1 MSITEKDITV
11 NSFSLTICGMFRYDK
26 AAFYSR
32 NDIENYFVPW
42 QHRLSERQRE
52 PTRKHLLN
60 SYYDSFLSNM
70 YPEVLHAEMFNS
82 ASRANVLNH
91 FTDKQLIEK
100 PTDYEA
106 IHCELQDR
114 LSDFSMKFSYIDV
127 YLFPEQTGVFS
138 INIVLEGKPD
148 LAQISNCMYL
158 IRQPS
163 VLLCINGE
171 HKPLYNFIEDEI
183 IKPINGASDWTA
195 YNPQLK
201 LFSLI
206 DIANNI
212 DTGDLLAMLYDLG
225 NVARLGTA
233 AGNNEF
239 SPSKTYYNDLIENHT
254 ISVYNNWAALALYDT
269 FTRISI
275 NYPDTYRAWE
285 NEYFNIYVHCLHLK
299 FYMYYT
305 NSQLSDIINVSKRT
319 KAIRNE
325 FIAFLNKYQ
334 HIQISYKFL
343 PDKIK
348 DRLFIALDIPSE
360 TEHLEQKVQ
369 RINELSQEAKME
381 SSNLIL
387 YIIALLGIVQSIV
400 AFSDWFVKLGISDKF
415 VYPNGS
421 LFFSVLLVSLIG
433 AIFLI
438 RNKKR

>member
-1 MSITEKDITV
+1 
-11 NSFSLTICGMFRYDK
+11 
-26 AAFYSR
+26 
-32 NDIENYFVPW
+32 
-42 QHRLSERQRE
+42 
-52 PTRKHLLN
+52 
-60 SYYDSFLSNM
+60 
-70 YPEVLHAEMFNS
+70 
-82 ASRANVLNH
+82 
-91 FTDKQLIEK
+91 
-100 PTDYEA
+100 
-106 IHCELQDR
+106 
-114 LSDFSMKFSYIDV
+114 
-127 YLFPEQTGVFS
+127 
-138 INIVLEGKPD
+138 
-148 LAQISNCMYL
+148 
-158 IRQPS
+158 
-163 VLLCINGE
+163 
-171 HKPLYNFIEDEI
+171 
-183 IKPINGASDWTA
+183 
-195 YNPQLK
+195 
-201 LFSLI
+201 
-206 DIANNI
+206 
-212 DTGDLLAMLYDLG
+212 
-225 NVARLGTA
+225 
-233 AGNNEF
+233 
-239 SPSKTYYNDLIENHT
+239 
-254 ISVYNNWAALALYDT
+254 
-269 FTRISI
+269 
-275 NYPDTYRAWE
+275 
-285 NEYFNIYVHCLHLK
+285 
-299 FYMYYT
+299 MYYT